1 MRRIGRLSGLVLFLF
16 VGCGGASPAPPAAS
30 PPASSALA
38 KEPVEKADLSP
49 VAPPQEL
56 FVVGRLARP
65 GHVADTLGKWG
76 GTRTSFR
83 GFLALEFAGLDRAIA
98 WDAPVELAVALSK
111 GGKRLAVRS
120 VVSLGV
126 TSTGELLNVVR
137 DRGVTPERYLPEVF
151 AFPGPT
157 GGVCAV
163 GPALGSA
170 KARVV
175 CGERA
180 ADLDDLFAYATRGLP
195 NENLG
200 SRDLEVE
207 LRADPLRQRF
217 ASEIAG
223 ARLFAGFLVR
233 QIELDS
239 PRFDRVLADAAYGL
253 ADELVAEVEDT
264 DSLRLGGKLDD
275 ANQNLQLELAWK
287 FRSTR
292 SWLAADVAELA
303 RRPAPPPPAFA
314 RLPASS
320 TAAGYT
326 VDLGTER
333 MAPVR
338 ASIAEIADAY
348 LEHERVGKKARER
361 ATRLL
366 TTVFGLTGAYVNGE
380 GKLSGK
386 QSEAAERL
394 GWRLTRVERSI
405 ADIDRVL
412 DDLHALVADREL
424 YKTLAKRFDLDPKV
438 QAKSELGPLKGKGI
452 PAGARVL
459 TITIPPGLSEGL
471 QKGADPRFK
480 LEAKE
485 PVKLV
490 VVAAPDGKAA
500 TVVVVTSDKK
510 EATERLLAFLGE
522 GGERLGSRKDLA
534 SLQAT
539 RALHGGFFTLLGLFD
554 LFGAK
559 TDKVA
564 ATLPNR
570 GETPIVQTV
579 TATQGPPL
587 VLSGA
592 WSVPS
597 GVFADLPGL
606 VSNVGSALF

>member
-1 MRRIGRLSGLVLFLF
+1 VGL
-16 VGCGGASPAPPAAS
+16 
-30 PPASSALA
+30 
-38 KEPVEKADLSP
+38 
-49 VAPPQEL
+49 
-56 FVVGRLARP
+56 
-65 GHVADTLGKWG
+65 
-76 GTRTSFR
+76 
-83 GFLALEFAGLDRAIA
+83 
-98 WDAPVELAVALSK
+98 
-111 GGKRLAVRS
+111 
-120 VVSLGV
+120 
-126 TSTGELLNVVR
+126 
-137 DRGVTPERYLPEVF
+137 
-151 AFPGPT
+151 
-157 GGVCAV
+157 
-163 GPALGSA
+163 ALGSA

-180 ADLDDLFAYATRGLP
+180 ADLEELFAYATRGLP

-207 LRADPLRQRF
+207 LRVDPLRQRF

-275 ANQNLQLELAWK
+275 ANQSLALELAWK

-292 SWLAADVAELA
+292 SWLAADVSELA

-326 VDLGTER
+326 VDLGTQR
-333 MAPVR
+333 MTPVVS
-338 ASIAEIADAY
+338 AIAEIADAY

-366 TTVFGLTGAYVNGE
+366 TTVLGLTGASVT
-380 GKLSGK
+380 GKGALPPGK
-386 QSEAAERL
+386 QSDAAERL
-394 GWRLTRVERSI
+394 GWRLTRIERPI
-405 ADIDRVL
+405 AEIDRVL

-424 YKTLAKRFDLDPKV
+424 YKTLAKRFDLDPKL
-438 QAKSELGPLKGKGI
+438 QPKSELGPLKGKGI
-452 PAGARVL
+452 PAGARAL
-459 TITIPPGLSEGL
+459 TLTIPPGLSEGL

-500 TVVVVTSDKK
+500 TVIIVTSDKK
-510 EATERLLAFLGE
+510 DATERLVAFLGE
-522 GGERLGSRKDLA
+522 GGERIGARKDLG

-539 RALHGGFFTLLGLFD
+539 RALHGGFSTVLGLFD
-554 LFGAK
+554 FLLGAK
-559 TDKVA
+559 GQKVA

-570 GETPIVQTV
+570 GDTPIIQTV

-597 GVFADLPGL
+597 GAVADLPGL
-606 VSNVGSALF
+606 FSNADTALF